1 MTTLD
6 QAATTFSLTR
16 RLQPGAPAPLFTLP
30 DAAGQAVSLDSYRGR
45 NVIVYFYP
53 KAATPGC
60 TTEACDFRDNLSSL
74 QGSGYD
80 VIGISPDVPSA
91 LAEFTGDFGLNFPL
105 LSDQD
110 NAVAL
115 AYGAWGE
122 KVVNGE
128 ITEGVLRST
137 VVIDAA
143 GAIVLARYQV
153 DAKGHVAALRDEL
166 GL

>member
-1 MTTLD
+1 MT
-6 QAATTFSLTR
+6 ATNQITALPG
-16 RLQPGAPAPLFTLP
+16 RLQPGATAPDFTLS
-30 DAAGQAVSLDSYRGR
+30 DASGQDFSLSSRRGR

-60 TTEACDFRDNLSSL
+60 TTEACDFRDSLASL

-80 VIGISPDVPSA
+80 VIGISPDAPAA

-122 KVVNGE
+122 KVINGE
-128 ITEGVLRST
+128 IVEGVLRST
-137 VVIDAA
+137 VVIDAD
-143 GAIVLARYQV
+143 GAVVLARYQV
-153 DAKGHVAALRDEL
+153 DAQGHVAALRQEL